1 MNEKYLNLIDDPY
14 SEMKLINS
22 VTKGGRTI
30 FKLKSN
36 SMVQPESGTY
46 KHQPIKLIEK

>member
-1 MNEKYLNLIDDPY
+1 MNDKYLNLIDDHY

-22 VTKGGRTI
+22 VTKGGSTI

-36 SMVQPESGTY
+36 SMIQPESGTF
-46 KHQPIKLIEK
+46 KQQPINLIEK